1 MPTAL
6 TIAGSDSSAG
16 AGIQADLKTFAAHGV
31 YGTCAITAV
40 TAQNTV
46 GVRLVHE
53 LPPDVVT
60 AQIEAVADD
69 IEIQAV
75 KIGMLAGPAIAGAV
89 AASLRRHAWGAVV
102 LDPVMTASR
111 GGRLLSAEAFDVVRT
126 ELLSLALVVTPNAGE
141 AAALAGMEVA
151 TVADARQA
159 AARIRALGPRAV
171 VVKGGHLREDEAVD
185 VLLDETGYAE
195 LRGPRVIAGPA
206 HGTGCTF
213 AAAIA
218 ANLALGSALRPAVE
232 QAKRYVAA
240 ALGRGLSIGRGHHP
254 LDHFWAH
261 HR

>member
-16 AGIQADLKTFAAHGV
+16 AGVQADLKTFAAHGV

-75 KIGMLAGPAIAGAV
+75 KIGMLAGPAIAGGV
-89 AASLRRHAWGAVV
+89 AARLRRHGWGAGVR
-102 LDPVMTASR
+102 DPGMTASR
-111 GGRLLSAEAFDVVRT
+111 GGRA
-126 ELLSLALVVTPNAGE
+126 TPTGGGAPPP
-141 AAALAGMEVA
+141 AGMGVA
-151 TVADARQA
+151 PVADARQA

-195 LRGPRVIAGPA
+195 LRGPRVIAGST

-218 ANLALGSALRPAVE
+218 ANLALGTAPRP
-232 QAKRYVAA
+232 
-240 ALGRGLSIGRGHHP
+240 
-254 LDHFWAH
+254 
-261 HR
+261 